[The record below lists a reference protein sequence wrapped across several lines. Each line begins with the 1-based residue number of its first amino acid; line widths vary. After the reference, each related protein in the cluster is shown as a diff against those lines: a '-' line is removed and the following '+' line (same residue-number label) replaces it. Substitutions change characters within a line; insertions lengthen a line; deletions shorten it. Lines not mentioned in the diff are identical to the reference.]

1 MKTSAS
7 KILKQWFDKKKLDKR
22 IILSAIITLLIL
34 VTLIFFGR
42 PYFYNFDSNRI
53 SLEKS
58 VNKAFKIDTKFKGK
72 ISYQFFPSPRLKFE
86 NAKLIFN
93 KENKDNTTI
102 KELFIL
108 ISPLEL
114 GSIKNFDLRKILI
127 LNQRIK
133 INTNSFGK
141 YFKYLTILDKRNI
154 DLKNCEIFFEDKKKE
169 EVNFNK
175 VNFNEK
181 INNKMHSISLDGYF
195 SERKIKIDFK
205 DEFNKK
211 KFLKAKIP
219 EIGATLDIFF
229 DKETTLD
236 KLVGNLKFALLDN
249 ILMLNFNGRKDFD
262 VKESYFKNKFLNSKV
277 DGKIRF
283 KDNFNFDLA
292 LGINQISLRKF
303 LLYYFS
309 NKDNE
314 YQNIQ
319 SISKKFNGKLNILS
333 QGANSFFGKIK
344 KTKMLMNFENGDL
357 SVKNGLIEFSNNN
370 SLKFDFLI
378 TSKNNESQ
386 LDFSLDFNLQNTDKF
401 LNKFDVY
408 NLKDKKYKLFANG
421 KINLNDKKIF
431 FKNIIKNENEKVS
444 QGEIIQIQKNF
455 NKFVIDKSVIDIF
468 DFFKIKKFVK
478 ETSLEF

>member
-1 MKTSAS
+1 
-7 KILKQWFDKKKLDKR
+7 
-22 IILSAIITLLIL
+22 
-34 VTLIFFGR
+34 
-42 PYFYNFDSNRI
+42 
-53 SLEKS
+53 
-58 VNKAFKIDTKFKGK
+58 
-72 ISYQFFPSPRLKFE
+72 
-86 NAKLIFN
+86 
-93 KENKDNTTI
+93 
-102 KELFIL
+102 
-108 ISPLEL
+108 
-114 GSIKNFDLRKILI
+114 
-127 LNQRIK
+127 
-133 INTNSFGK
+133 
-141 YFKYLTILDKRNI
+141 
-154 DLKNCEIFFEDKKKE
+154 
-169 EVNFNK
+169 
-175 VNFNEK
+175 
-181 INNKMHSISLDGYF
+181 
-195 SERKIKIDFK
+195 
-205 DEFNKK
+205 
-211 KFLKAKIP
+211 
-219 EIGATLDIFF
+219 
-229 DKETTLD
+229 
-236 KLVGNLKFALLDN
+236 
-249 ILMLNFNGRKDFD
+249 MLNFNGRKDFD

-283 KDNFNFDLA
+283 KDNFNFDLT

-344 KTKMLMNFENGDL
+344 KTKMLMNFENGDV

-370 SLKFDFLI
+370 SLKFTFLI
-378 TSKNNESQ
+378 TSNNNESQ
-386 LDFSLDFNLQNTDKF
+386 LDFSLDFNIQNTDKF
-401 LNKFDVY
+401 LKKFDIY

-468 DFFKIKKFVK
+468 DIFKIKKFVK

>member
-1 MKTSAS
+1 
-7 KILKQWFDKKKLDKR
+7 
-22 IILSAIITLLIL
+22 
-34 VTLIFFGR
+34 
-42 PYFYNFDSNRI
+42 
-53 SLEKS
+53 
-58 VNKAFKIDTKFKGK
+58 
-72 ISYQFFPSPRLKFE
+72 
-86 NAKLIFN
+86 
-93 KENKDNTTI
+93 
-102 KELFIL
+102 
-108 ISPLEL
+108 
-114 GSIKNFDLRKILI
+114 
-127 LNQRIK
+127 
-133 INTNSFGK
+133 
-141 YFKYLTILDKRNI
+141 
-154 DLKNCEIFFEDKKKE
+154 
-169 EVNFNK
+169 
-175 VNFNEK
+175 
-181 INNKMHSISLDGYF
+181 MHSISLDGYF

-386 LDFSLDFNLQNTDKF
+386 LDFSLDFNLQNTAKF